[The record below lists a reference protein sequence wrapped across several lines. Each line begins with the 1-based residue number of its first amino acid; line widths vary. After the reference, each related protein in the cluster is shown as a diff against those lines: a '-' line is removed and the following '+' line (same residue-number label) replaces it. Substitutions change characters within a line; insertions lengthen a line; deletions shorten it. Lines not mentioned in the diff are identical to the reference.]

1 MGAGHI
7 VRSRLVYTVPG
18 GGPNMNCRRNKIF
31 GVALCVAMM
40 AAAPSAA
47 FAQSSFRN
55 YRCADGAQFIVG
67 FFQYDSRAHLQL
79 DGKALT
85 LPKRVALSGSRY
97 QGKGVTLRITKAGV
111 TTLKHAKRPV
121 TTCEQT

>member
-1 MGAGHI
+1 MNRAGN
-7 VRSRLVYTVPG
+7 S
-18 GGPNMNCRRNKIF
+18 IF
-31 GVALCVAMM
+31 GAALCLLAVA
-40 AAAPSAA
+40 AVPSAA
-47 FAQSSFRN
+47 SAQSGFRT

-79 DGKALT
+79 DGKSLT

-97 QGKGVTLRITKAGV
+97 QGRGVTLKITKAGV
-111 TTLKHAKRPV
+111 MTLKHAKRPV